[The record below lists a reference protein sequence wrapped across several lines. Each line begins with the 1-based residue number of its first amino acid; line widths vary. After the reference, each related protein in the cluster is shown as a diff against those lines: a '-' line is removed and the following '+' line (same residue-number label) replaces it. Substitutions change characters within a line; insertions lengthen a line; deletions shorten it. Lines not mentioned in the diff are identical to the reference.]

1 MNDIRQEWL
10 QTDYYRALGVSPY
23 ASPGDVTKAYRA
35 LARQLHPDRNPNDPA
50 AEERFKQVSAA
61 YDVVGDADK
70 REQYDE
76 IRRLAAGGNPFAAPG
91 PGGSHSFQFS
101 GADGIGDLLANLFGG
116 AGGPS
121 GSFGGPPGGHR
132 PQRGPDHQA
141 QISLSFSEAVNGTT
155 TTVTV
160 GDRSASEQIKVR
172 IRPGT
177 PDGQRIRLR
186 GKGGTGAAGGP
197 RGDLYVIVRA
207 GEDPLFGR
215 EGDDLTLT
223 VPVSFTEAALGA
235 RIEVPTFEGEPV
247 TLRLPA
253 GTRSGRTLRVRGRGV
268 PADSRTGDLLVTV
281 EVVVPEKL
289 NAAQRRALEDFA
301 EATKGRA
308 IRDHLG
314 VSS

>member
-1 MNDIRQEWL
+1 MTDIRQEWL
-10 QTDYYRALGVSPY
+10 ETDYYRALGVSPD
-23 ASPGDVTKAYRA
+23 ASPGDITKAYRA
-35 LARQLHPDRNPNDPA
+35 LARRLHPDHNPNDPA

-61 YDVVGDADK
+61 YDVIGDATK
-70 REQYDE
+70 RKQYDE

-101 GADGIGDLLANLFGG
+101 GADGIGDLLANLFG
-116 AGGPS
+116 AQGGPF
-121 GSFGGPPGGHR
+121 GSPPGGHR

-141 QISLSFSEAVNGTT
+141 QISLSFSEAVHGTT

-160 GDRSASEQIKVR
+160 GERSAREQIKVR
-172 IRPGT
+172 IPPGVT
-177 PDGQRIRLR
+177 DGQRIRLR
-186 GKGGTGAAGGP
+186 GKGGAGAAAGP
-197 RGDLYVIVRA
+197 PGDLYVIVRA
-207 GEDPLFGR
+207 GEHPLFGR

-235 RIEVPTFEGEPV
+235 RIEVPTFDGEPV
-247 TLRLPA
+247 TVRLPA

-268 PADSRTGDLLVTV
+268 PTDSRTGDLLVTV

-289 NAAQRRALEDFA
+289 NAAQRRALKDFA
-301 EATKGRA
+301 EATGGRPL
-308 IRDHLG
+308 REHLG

>member
-10 QTDYYRALGVSPY
+10 QTDYYRALGVSSN
-23 ASPGDVTKAYRA
+23 ASPGEITKAYRA
-35 LARQLHPDRNPNDPA
+35 LARQLHPDRNPDDPA

-61 YDVVGDADK
+61 YDVVGDSEK

-116 AGGPS
+116 ADGAAGPF
-121 GSFGGPPGGHR
+121 GSPPGGHR
-132 PQRGPDHQA
+132 PQRGSDHQA

-155 TTVTV
+155 TTVSV
-160 GDRSASEQIKVR
+160 GERSAREQIKVR
-172 IRPGT
+172 IPPGVN
-177 PDGQRIRLR
+177 DGQRIRLR
-186 GKGGTGAAGGP
+186 GKGGAGAAGGP

-207 GEDPLFGR
+207 GEHPLYGR

-235 RIEVPTFEGEPV
+235 RLEIPTFEGEPV
-247 TLRLPA
+247 TLRLPS

-268 PADSRTGDLLVTV
+268 PTDGRPGDLLVTV

-289 NAAQRRALEDFA
+289 NAAQRRALKDFA
-301 EATKGRA
+301 EATKGRP

-314 VSS
+314 TSS